1 MPVHAELRGSYW
13 FGQAPFAAGGLRGYL
28 GLSGGLGEIDG
39 RATVEYYIDEAGYQS
54 NAKGKLDAWRKTGPG
69 FVGLHGGLAY
79 ALSQRHALTLE
90 LRFVQMLAATA
101 QGVP

>member
-1 MPVHAELRGSYW
+1 V
-13 FGQAPFAAGGLRGYL
+13 RGYL
-28 GLSGGLGEIDG
+28 WLSGGVGEIDG
-39 RATVEYYIDEAGYQS
+39 RATVEFYLDEAGYQR
-54 NAKGKLDAWRKTGPG
+54 NAKGMLDAWRKLDPG